1 LRVIAGSAK
10 GHKLKAP
17 KGLDTRPTTDKIK
30 ESLFNI
36 IAGDLY
42 DCAFLDLF
50 SGTGAIGI
58 EALSR
63 GAKKAVFI
71 DKSSICKK
79 IIEENLIHT
88 KLNHLGVV
96 YQCSVNAGL
105 DFLKQKNE
113 RFDIIFMDPPYA
125 QDIIDETIIKIADYG
140 LLNDSGYI
148 IIEHSSE
155 KPISNLYKFQLWKE
169 KNYKTTTM
177 TFLKLLEDQI

>member
-1 LRVIAGSAK
+1 MRVIAGSAK

-17 KGLDTRPTTDKIK
+17 KGLETRPTTDKIK

-36 IAGDLY
+36 ISPDLY
-42 DCAFLDLF
+42 DCSFLDLF

-71 DKSSICKK
+71 DKSSVCKK
-79 IIEENLIHT
+79 IIEENLLHT
-88 KLNHLGVV
+88 KLNHLGAV
-96 YQCSVNAGL
+96 YQCSVSAGL
-105 DFLKQKNE
+105 DLLKEKKE
-113 RFDIIFMDPPYA
+113 AFDIIFMDPPYA
-125 QDIIDETIIKIADYG
+125 QDIIGETIMKIADYG

-155 KPISNLYKFQLWKE
+155 KPITHLDKFQLWKE

-177 TFLKLLEDQI
+177 TFLKLREEQI